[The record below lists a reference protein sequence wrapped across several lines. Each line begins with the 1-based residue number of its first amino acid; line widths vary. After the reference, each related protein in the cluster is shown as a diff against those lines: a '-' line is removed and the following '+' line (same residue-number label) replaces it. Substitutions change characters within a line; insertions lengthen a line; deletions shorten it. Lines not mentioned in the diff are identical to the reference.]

1 MVRAIT
7 TPVPNRA
14 QAMMAAWGEA
24 STTRVSPGAASPN
37 WKTLASTAMVRP
49 TAIAEAITPKNFTR
63 SWAAGV
69 EPSQ

>member
-1 MVRAIT
+1 MIDAC
-7 TPVPNRA
+7 
-14 QAMMAAWGEA
+14 GDA

-37 WKTLASTAMVRP
+37 WNVRASITIVRAAAADAAM
-49 TAIAEAITPKNFTR
+49 TPQNFTR